1 MFGDTRHTV
10 VFVDVTELF
19 SMCGDNRRRVLC
31 ADYIYGIYIYI
42 YIYMC
47 VCVIYIYIYI
57 YIYYIYGL

>member
-19 SMCGDNRRRVLC
+19 SMCGDNRRIVVF

-42 YIYMC
+42 C
-47 VCVIYIYIYI
+47 VCVYMEYIYIYMSNI
-57 YIYYIYGL
+57 YI